1 MKTKLFCFTF
11 GFLLSLWDLHAQME
25 QEIKKSFYLSLD
37 TRFDYTYQTFES
49 DLLPKNSLER
59 FEFSDFILETG
70 MRFSEQISMVF
81 RYVPYDGKRDVD
93 GLSDNFQYAYINL
106 ESKNKH
112 WSVSLGKFFMSVGT
126 GEQFYDPNDV
136 FNYSLVANN
145 LGVFK
150 TGVSL
155 TYRTKS
161 KQLFSLQVVN
171 SSEEDENSSRQK
183 FEYNMNYYGELFEG
197 KIVPLLSFTSIPE
210 IGAYSVNTGIMWN
223 FRHLHVDTDYA
234 LAYNMPN
241 FYEGIYYQSLPIRL
255 SWNGR
260 HFKPFVKYIAN
271 SMKSDSGSTEI
282 IVDGNPI
289 ELTTYNYQVWE
300 GGLQYYPI
308 ANKNLRFHIVAS
320 YSNDYNIDVLVPEFD
335 PINSRGHYTADFQIY
350 VGVRIGVNFLKG
362 IKSI

>member
-1 MKTKLFCFTF
+1 MKIFKLYFSLV
-11 GFLLSLWDLHAQME
+11 FLLASINLKAQMQE
-25 QEIKKSFYLSLD
+25 EIKKSFYLSLD

-49 DLLPKNSLER
+49 NVAAKKSLER

-70 MRFSEQISMVF
+70 MHFSEQISMVF

-112 WSVSLGKFFMSVGT
+112 WNLSLGKFFMQVGT
-126 GEQFYDPNDV
+126 AEQFYDPNDV
-136 FNYSLVANN
+136 FNYSIVSNN

-155 TYRTKS
+155 TYRTES
-161 KQLFSLQVVN
+161 KQLFSFQVVN
-171 SSEEDENSSRQK
+171 SSVEEDSFRQK
-183 FEYNMNYYGELFEG
+183 FEYNINYYGYLLEG
-197 KIVPLLSFTSIPE
+197 KIAPLVSFTSIPE
-210 IGAYSVNTGIMWN
+210 IGAYSVNAGIMWN
-223 FRHLHVDTDYA
+223 FHPLHVDTDYA
-234 LAYNMPN
+234 MAYKMPN
-241 FYEGIYYQSLPIRL
+241 FYDGIYYQSLPIRV

-260 HFKPFVKYIAN
+260 HFRPFVKYIAN
-271 SMKSDSGSTEI
+271 SMKSDSDSTQI

-289 ELTTYNYQVWE
+289 ELSTYNYRVWE

-308 ANKNLRFHIVAS
+308 PNKNLRFHIAAS
-320 YSNDYNIDVLVPEFD
+320 YSDDYSIDVLVPELD
-335 PINSRGHYTADFQIY
+335 PINTRGHYTADFQIY

-362 IKSI
+362 IKSIQ